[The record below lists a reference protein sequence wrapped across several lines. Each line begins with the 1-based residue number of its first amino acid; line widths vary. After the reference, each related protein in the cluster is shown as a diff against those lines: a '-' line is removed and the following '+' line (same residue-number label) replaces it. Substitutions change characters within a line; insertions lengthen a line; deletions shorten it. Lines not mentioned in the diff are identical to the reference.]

1 MSDDMAERELARSVL
16 ASVGL
21 ELSEAPVP
29 TAEAEMQRLVAEE
42 AEIDRIVAEAAD
54 AGIRMYEAMGPIGP
68 RQFKPAE
75 AQQIPEP
82 RTQTPQPKI
91 SYQQLSTGQKL
102 ELILDRQEHQE
113 KVLQLLSSKID
124 RVGLNTVNLSK
135 NNQAIAAMLQA
146 LVGAMTEPEQPESL
160 IQTVRGGF

>member
-21 ELSEAPVP
+21 DLATEPVP
-29 TAEAEMQRLVAEE
+29 TAEAEIRRVQEQ
-42 AEIDRIVAEAAD
+42 AA
-54 AGIRMYEAMGPIGP
+54 P
-68 RQFKPAE
+68 QT
-75 AQQIPEP
+75 PEP
-82 RTQTPQPKI
+82 RR
-91 SYQQLSTGQKL
+91 SYQSLSTGQKL

-113 KVLQLLSSKID
+113 KVLRLLDSKID